1 MNLPAPALFIGHGSP
16 ENALRDNEFTRSLQT
31 LGKQLPKPKA
41 ALIISAHWLTQDL
54 AITTSPQPGQVFDFS
69 GFPQALYQVQYRPR
83 SSSELIEAILK
94 LEPSAR
100 SMPLQG
106 FDHGVWTVLKHL
118 WPTAD
123 VPLVQLSLDV
133 GLDRQGHLLKGRY
146 LSRLRD
152 MGFMLIGS
160 GNIVHN
166 LRALD
171 WRQTVDG
178 FDWAKRYDL
187 QVKTA
192 LEREDMAFLGASRHQ
207 MDGDAR
213 LSVPSED
220 HYWPLLYVA
229 ASRRQDDHLRWIY
242 EGYEYG
248 GISLRSFLLSADD
261 SPRP

>member
-1 MNLPAPALFIGHGSP
+1 
-16 ENALRDNEFTRSLQT
+16 
-31 LGKQLPKPKA
+31 
-41 ALIISAHWLTQDL
+41 
-54 AITTSPQPGQVFDFS
+54 
-69 GFPQALYQVQYRPR
+69 
-83 SSSELIEAILK
+83 
-94 LEPSAR
+94 
-100 SMPLQG
+100 
-106 FDHGVWTVLKHL
+106 
-118 WPTAD
+118 
-123 VPLVQLSLDV
+123 
-133 GLDRQGHLLKGRY
+133 
-146 LSRLRD
+146 
-152 MGFMLIGS
+152 MLIGS
-160 GNIVHN
+160 GNVVHN

-192 LEREDMAFLGASRHQ
+192 LEREDMAFLGASRLQ
-207 MDGDAR
+207 LDGDAK

-229 ASRRQDDHLRWIY
+229 GSRRQGDHLRWIY